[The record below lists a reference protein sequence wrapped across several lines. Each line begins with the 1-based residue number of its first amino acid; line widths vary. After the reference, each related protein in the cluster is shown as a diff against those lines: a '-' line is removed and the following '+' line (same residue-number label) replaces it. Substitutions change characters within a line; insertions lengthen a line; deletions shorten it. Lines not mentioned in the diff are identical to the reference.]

1 MIIIMKNYKVIKE
14 FASAQKGDMLTYNE
28 DTNLYEFSM
37 TTENDSEKCSRYICM
52 DEETAEEFVESGNLL
67 VIEDENEELSAI
79 DKLCALSDLVDT
91 LEAQYKKDHD
101 ALVEA
106 YNNQEIPTCVKVEA
120 DTVYFNMNQILK
132 KIKEIINE

>member
-1 MIIIMKNYKVIKE
+1 MKNYKVIKE
-14 FASAQKGDMLTYNE
+14 FASAQKGDMFTYNE

-37 TTENDSEKCSRYICM
+37 TTENDNEKCSRYMCM

-67 VIEDENEELSAI
+67 VIEDEDKEISAI
-79 DKLCALSDLVDT
+79 DKLCALSDLIDT

-101 ALVEA
+101 DIVEA

-132 KIKEIINE
+132 KVKEIINE

>member
-1 MIIIMKNYKVIKE
+1 MKNYKVIKE

-37 TTENDSEKCSRYICM
+37 TTENDNEKCSRYMCM

-67 VIEDENEELSAI
+67 VIEDEDKEISAI
-79 DKLCALSDLVDT
+79 DKLCALSDLIDT

-101 ALVEA
+101 DIVEA

-132 KIKEIINE
+132 R

>member
-1 MIIIMKNYKVIKE
+1 MKNYKVIKE

-120 DTVYFNMNQILK
+120 DTVYFNLNQILK
-132 KIKEIINE
+132 KVKEIINE

>member
-1 MIIIMKNYKVIKE
+1 MKNYKVIKE

-37 TTENDSEKCSRYICM
+37 TTENDNEKCSRYMCM
-52 DEETAEEFVESGNLL
+52 DEETAEGFVESGNLL
-67 VIEDENEELSAI
+67 VIEDEDKEISAI

-91 LEAQYKKDHD
+91 LEDQYKKDHD
-101 ALVEA
+101 NLVEA

-132 KIKEIINE
+132 KVKEIINE

>member
-1 MIIIMKNYKVIKE
+1 MKNYKVIKE

-37 TTENDSEKCSRYICM
+37 TTENDNEKCSRYMCM

-67 VIEDENEELSAI
+67 VIEDEDKEISAI
-79 DKLCALSDLVDT
+79 NKLCALSDLIDT

-101 ALVEA
+101 DIVEA

-132 KIKEIINE
+132 KVKEIINE

>member
-1 MIIIMKNYKVIKE
+1 MKNYKVIKE

-101 ALVEA
+101 SLVEA

-132 KIKEIINE
+132 KVKEIINE

>member
-1 MIIIMKNYKVIKE
+1 MKNYKVIKE

-67 VIEDENEELSAI
+67 VIEDEDKEISAI
-79 DKLCALSDLVDT
+79 DKLCALSDLIDT

-132 KIKEIINE
+132 KVKEIINE

>member
-1 MIIIMKNYKVIKE
+1 MKNYKVIKE

-37 TTENDSEKCSRYICM
+37 TIENDNEKCSRYMCM

-67 VIEDENEELSAI
+67 VIEDEDKEISAI
-79 DKLCALSDLVDT
+79 DKLCALSDLIDT

-101 ALVEA
+101 DIVEA

-120 DTVYFNMNQILK
+120 DTLYFNMNQILK
-132 KIKEIINE
+132 KVKEIINE

>member
-1 MIIIMKNYKVIKE
+1 MKNYKVIKE

-37 TTENDSEKCSRYICM
+37 TIENDNEKCSRYMCM

-132 KIKEIINE
+132 KVKEIINE

>member
-1 MIIIMKNYKVIKE
+1 MKNYKVIKE

-28 DTNLYEFSM
+28 DINLYEFSM
-37 TTENDSEKCSRYICM
+37 TTENDNEKCSRYMCM

-67 VIEDENEELSAI
+67 VIEDEDKEISAI
-79 DKLCALSDLVDT
+79 DKLCALSDLIDT

-101 ALVEA
+101 DIVEA

-132 KIKEIINE
+132 KVKEIINE

>member
-1 MIIIMKNYKVIKE
+1 MKNYKVIKE
-14 FASAQKGDMLTYNE
+14 FASTQKGDMLTYNE

-37 TTENDSEKCSRYICM
+37 TTENDNEKCSRYICM

-132 KIKEIINE
+132 KVKEIINE

>member
-1 MIIIMKNYKVIKE
+1 MKNYKVIKE

-101 ALVEA
+101 DLVEA

-132 KIKEIINE
+132 KVKEIINE

>member
-1 MIIIMKNYKVIKE
+1 MKNYKVIKE

-37 TTENDSEKCSRYICM
+37 TTENDNEKCSRYICM

-67 VIEDENEELSAI
+67 VIEDEDKEISAI
-79 DKLCALSDLVDT
+79 DKLCALSDLIDT

-132 KIKEIINE
+132 KVKEIINE

>member
-1 MIIIMKNYKVIKE
+1 MKNYKVIKE

-106 YNNQEIPTCVKVEA
+106 YNNQEIPICVKVEA

-132 KIKEIINE
+132 KVKEIINE

>member
-1 MIIIMKNYKVIKE
+1 MKNYKVIKE

-37 TTENDSEKCSRYICM
+37 TIENDNEKCSRYMCM
-52 DEETAEEFVESGNLL
+52 DEETAEGFVESGNLL
-67 VIEDENEELSAI
+67 VIEDEDKEISAI

-132 KIKEIINE
+132 KVKEIINE

>member
-1 MIIIMKNYKVIKE
+1 MKNYKVIKE

-37 TTENDSEKCSRYICM
+37 TTENDNEKCSRYMCM
-52 DEETAEEFVESGNLL
+52 DEETAEGFVESGNLL
-67 VIEDENEELSAI
+67 VIEDENEEISAI

-132 KIKEIINE
+132 KVKEIINE

>member
-1 MIIIMKNYKVIKE
+1 MKNYKVIKE

-37 TTENDSEKCSRYICM
+37 TTENDNEKCSRYICM

-106 YNNQEIPTCVKVEA
+106 YNDQEIPTCVKVEA

-132 KIKEIINE
+132 KVKEIINE

>member
-1 MIIIMKNYKVIKE
+1 MKNYKVIKE

-37 TTENDSEKCSRYICM
+37 TTENDNEKCSRYICM

-67 VIEDENEELSAI
+67 VIENKNEELSAI

-132 KIKEIINE
+132 KVKEIINE

>member
-1 MIIIMKNYKVIKE
+1 MKNYKVIKE

-37 TTENDSEKCSRYICM
+37 TTENDNEKCSRYMCM

-67 VIEDENEELSAI
+67 VIEDEDKEISAI
-79 DKLCALSDLVDT
+79 DKLCALSDLIDT

-101 ALVEA
+101 NIVEA

-132 KIKEIINE
+132 KVKEIINE

>member
-1 MIIIMKNYKVIKE
+1 MKNYKVIKE

-37 TTENDSEKCSRYICM
+37 TTENDTEKCSRYMCM

-67 VIEDENEELSAI
+67 VIEDEDKEISAI
-79 DKLCALSDLVDT
+79 DKLCALSDLIDT

-101 ALVEA
+101 DIVEA

-132 KIKEIINE
+132 KVKEIINE

>member
-1 MIIIMKNYKVIKE
+1 MKNYKVIKE

-37 TTENDSEKCSRYICM
+37 TTENDNEKCSRYICM

-67 VIEDENEELSAI
+67 VIEDEDKEISAI
-79 DKLCALSDLVDT
+79 DKLCALSDLIDT

-101 ALVEA
+101 DIVEA

-132 KIKEIINE
+132 KGKGNYQ

>member
-1 MIIIMKNYKVIKE
+1 MKNYKVIKE

-37 TTENDSEKCSRYICM
+37 TTENDNEKCSRYICM

-132 KIKEIINE
+132 KVKEIINE